1 MYRAFPF
8 NKDSTAQDLITEQ
21 QTLKGGE
28 TKFPFTL
35 IHHWPYSQHFIFFI
49 TYDWAHKVTVFV
61 PAGLVNLVE
70 YNTFGP
76 FVSYK
81 ENRVFGL
88 WYLGQQQL
96 IFFVTYESSH

>member
-1 MYRAFPF
+1 MSKVADLNYLLQGGQLYRAFPF

-35 IHHWPYSQHFIFFI
+35 IHHWPYSKHFIFFI
-49 TYDWAHKVTVFV
+49 TYDWAHKVTVFA

-70 YNTFGP
+70 YNTP
-76 FVSYK
+76 AHSAH
-81 ENRVFGL
+81 
-88 WYLGQQQL
+88 
-96 IFFVTYESSH
+96 S